1 MSQMNKQEIIEA
13 LMEEEATVAIPPS
26 FLICS
31 GCGCRSPTFTSETD
45 GEQWF
50 SAHECGD
57 Q

>member
-1 MSQMNKQEIIEA
+1 MNKQEIIEA